1 MSTNIN
7 LSKYRSEFPFT
18 EKTVFLNHASFGP
31 IPLRSWAATED
42 YYKYMRLEKI
52 GDLDEEAFN
61 KLDDIRVMAAG
72 MIGARPEEIAY
83 ATNTSYG
90 LNVAAWGVDLKPGDK
105 ILLSDVEFPSNT
117 YPWTNLRQKG
127 IVVEFLPSRNRFFD
141 MDNFV
146 GAIDGKTKVLSLSFV
161 QFLNGYKNDLKTIGE
176 ICAQKDIFFVVDGI
190 QGVGCQEIDV
200 KECKIDFLAC
210 GAAKWLLS
218 SLGAG
223 FFYLSS
229 EAKRKV
235 EPVFSGWLGVDWKL
249 NFSDLLK
256 FDLKPF
262 PTARR
267 FEIGTYPYSVV
278 WTMHSSLQLL
288 TEVGIKNIQLHTFA
302 LLDVLV
308 DALQSK
314 GYRITSSLD
323 PQHRSSILSFSGKD
337 IKQLFERLSQNQVKV
352 SLREG
357 SIRVSPHFHNDEN
370 DLGRLIDLLR

>member
-1 MSTNIN
+1 MPTNVD
-7 LSKYRSEFPFT
+7 LTKYRSEFPHT
-18 EKTVFLNHASFGP
+18 ENIVFLNHASFGP
-31 IPLRSWAATED
+31 IPRKSWAATED
-42 YYKYMRLEKI
+42 YYKYMRLEKV
-52 GDLDEEAFN
+52 GDLDEAAFN

-90 LNVAAWGVDLKPGDK
+90 LNVAAWGLDLKPGDK

-127 IVVEFLPSRNRFFD
+127 IVVEFVPSRNRFFD
-141 MDNFV
+141 MDNFL
-146 GAIDGKTKVLSLSFV
+146 GAIDAKTKVLSLSSV
-161 QFLNGYKNDLKTIGE
+161 QFLNGYKNELKIIGE

-210 GAAKWLLS
+210 GGAKWLLS

-229 EAKRKV
+229 QAKRKV
-235 EPVFSGWLGVDWKL
+235 KPVFSGWLGVDWKL

-267 FEIGTYPYSVV
+267 FEIGTYPYSVI

-288 TEVGIKNIQLHTFA
+288 TEVGIKNIQLHTLG

-308 DALQSK
+308 DALQTS
-314 GYRITSSLD
+314 GYRITSSLN
-323 PQHRSSILSFSGKD
+323 PQHRSSILSFSGRD
-337 IKQLFERLSQNQVKV
+337 GPQLFERLNQNRVKV

-357 SIRVSPHFHNDEN
+357 SIRVSPHFYNDRN
-370 DLGRLIDLLR
+370 DMEKLIRLLD